1 MARRS
6 DVAARATEG
15 PRRFHF
21 GEFLYRVG
29 KVLFVAVLFLLF
41 YALSQDMV
49 RHRFFRGERYHHNG
63 ALGQ

>member
-6 DVAARATEG
+6 DVAARTTEG
-15 PRRFHF
+15 PRRFTL

-41 YALSQDMV
+41 YALAQDMV
-49 RHRFFRGERYHHNG
+49 RHRFFRGERYHRNG